1 MNTPM
6 VIAERFSELDFHDNT
21 FVSMCVLPA
30 QTRDD
35 TTGSVIEIKLL
46 QYLKQRTQVLRF
58 LGCANLRAGIDFDVL
73 ANNLPPNT
81 SRVNSHVDA
90 NRMRE
95 LMQSQKRD
103 WSVRYEGAKVRTPLD
118 IKLDSLGEL
127 VCFRVQFFGGA
138 VDVIAREF
146 LVESVEK

>member
-1 MNTPM
+1 M

-21 FVSMCVLPA
+21 FVSMRVLPA
-30 QTRDD
+30 QTRGD

-46 QYLKQRTQVLRF
+46 QYPKQQTRVLRF
-58 LGCANLRAGIDFDVL
+58 LGCANLRVGIDFDVL
-73 ANNLPPNT
+73 AGNLPPNT
-81 SRVNSHVDA
+81 SGISSHVDA
-90 NRMRE
+90 NLMRE

-103 WSVRYEGAKVRTPLD
+103 WNVRYEGAKVRTPLD

-138 VDVIAREF
+138 VDIVAREF

>member
-1 MNTPM
+1 MHTPM
-6 VIAERFSELDFHDNT
+6 VIAERFNELDFHDNT

-30 QTRDD
+30 QTHGD

-46 QYLKQRTQVLRF
+46 QYPKQQTRVLRF
-58 LGCANLRAGIDFDVL
+58 LGCANLRVGIDFDIL
-73 ANNLPPNT
+73 AGNLPPNT
-81 SRVNSHVDA
+81 SGVNSHVDA
-90 NRMRE
+90 NLMRE
-95 LMQSQKRD
+95 LMQSQKCD
-103 WSVRYEGAKVRTPLD
+103 WSVRYTARTPLD

-138 VDVIAREF
+138 VDIIAREF